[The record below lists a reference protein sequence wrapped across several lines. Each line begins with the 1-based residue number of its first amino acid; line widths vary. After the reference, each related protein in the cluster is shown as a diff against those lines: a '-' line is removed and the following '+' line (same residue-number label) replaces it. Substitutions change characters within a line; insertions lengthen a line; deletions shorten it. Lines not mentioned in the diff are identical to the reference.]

1 MGRRLADMEM
11 KQPAAVS
18 AVSDVVSSDVI
29 YTAPKISEDREY
41 EVKEC
46 TSEISVTEEYHEK
59 LEVLGLKTMN
69 VRSGTNSGATQKL
82 QARKSTDN
90 SKINPSIMKAYVAG
104 NGHSHRIIAQ
114 PFALETEKR
123 AARSSHRVT
132 AEKSPSTLNFS
143 PDSGCRVSSYKNN
156 HPLPSVRQFHLNGRI
171 HPDDDDTFSVAS
183 TAASLRSVR
192 STRSR
197 VTVPAAP
204 TFRSTV
210 RAEQRKEFYTKLEEK
225 HKALEA
231 EKNQCEARTK
241 EEQEAAIK
249 QLRKS
254 MVVKANPVPS
264 FYYEAPPPKPELKKV
279 PLTRPKS
286 PNLSRRKSSGDAI
299 KSSQENARLGAR
311 VLRHSIGYYKA
322 DVPLNAGSPK
332 GSNRVAA
339 HSAATD
345 VARGAKEE
353 RVDNNSELSP
363 ANN

>member
-11 KQPAAVS
+11 KQPVAVS

-29 YTAPKISEDREY
+29 YIAPKISEDREY

-59 LEVLGLKTMN
+59 LEVLGIKTTN
-69 VRSGTNSGATQKL
+69 VHGGINGEETQKL

-90 SKINPSIMKAYVAG
+90 TKINPSAMKAYVTG
-104 NGHSHRIIAQ
+104 NGPSHRIIAQ
-114 PFALETEKR
+114 PFALQMKER
-123 AARSSHRVT
+123 AARLSHRVT

-143 PDSGCRVSSYKNN
+143 PDSGRRVLSYKNN
-156 HPLPSVRQFHLNGRI
+156 HPLPPVRQFHLNGRN
-171 HPDDDDTFSVAS
+171 HPDDDDAFSVAS
-183 TAASLRSVR
+183 VASMRSDR
-192 STRSR
+192 SMRSR

-204 TFRSTV
+204 TFRSTA

-264 FYYEAPPPKPELKKV
+264 FYYEAPPPKPELKKL
-279 PLTRPKS
+279 PLTQPKS
-286 PNLSRRKSSGDAI
+286 PNLSRRKSSGDTF
-299 KSSQENARLGAR
+299 KSSQEKARPSAR
-311 VLRHSIGYYKA
+311 TLRHSIGCYKA
-322 DVPLNAGSPK
+322 DVPLNARSPR
-332 GSNRVAA
+332 GSNRTAVD
-339 HSAATD
+339 SADVD

-353 RVDNNSELSP
+353 ERVDGNVELSP
-363 ANN
+363 TNN